1 MMMNLIRR
9 LLTAP
14 RFENRRMTRR
24 AELIHVV
31 ILTHIFTVILGFI
44 AVPFVSANPW
54 MTLLA
59 MSIWGFTTIFAWQFN
74 QRGRVTAAAVT
85 TCLPV
90 FLLITLVM
98 FVSVPM
104 RGMTWYFGA
113 VLHILIVGGARW
125 GLIAALTAFLVM
137 TLTALGVP
145 AMLGLPVI
153 YPHAQAGFLY
163 AFLAQLVMVVTPV
176 LLVMRQQGAALQEA
190 DEELASRREADRQ
203 LNALNAQLEAR
214 VAARTNELAAANADL
229 EAYSYSVSHDLR
241 APLNAI
247 QGFSTLL
254 KERAAGSLDEKG
266 NQYIERILTS
276 GDRMRNLIDD
286 LLSLAKVGR
295 AQLEQREIDIS
306 AMAIEV
312 AAGLS
317 HTAPERQ
324 IDWRIDAGLRAAGDP
339 GLIRVVLENLLGNA
353 FKYTMKLERATIA
366 MHIASRDGNTI
377 EFLVSDN
384 GAGFDNAYAKQLFM
398 PFRRLHSEREFQGS
412 GIGLAT
418 VSRILAR
425 HGGSIRGDGIV
436 DGGAR
441 FWFTLPVTIQE

>member
-1 MMMNLIRR
+1 MMNTLRR
-9 LLTAP
+9 WLAAP
-14 RFENRRMTRR
+14 RFENRSMTRR

-31 ILTHIFTVILGFI
+31 ILTHIFTVIIGFI
-44 AVPFVSANPW
+44 AVPLVAANPW
-54 MTLLA
+54 RTMLA
-59 MSIWGFTTIFAWQFN
+59 MSIWGLATIAAWRFN
-74 QRGRVTAAAVT
+74 QRGRLTAAAIT

-90 FLLITLVM
+90 FVLISAVM
-98 FVSVPM
+98 FVSAPM

-125 GLIAALTAFLVM
+125 GLIAALTAFCVM
-137 TLTALGVP
+137 TLSALGVP
-145 AMLGLPVI
+145 AMLGLPVL
-153 YPHAQAGFLY
+153 YGHAQAGFLF

-176 LLVMRQQGAALQEA
+176 ALVLRQQGAALREA
-190 DEELASRREADRQ
+190 DEELTSRREADRQ
-203 LNALNAQLEAR
+203 LSALNEQLEAR
-214 VAARTNELAAANADL
+214 VGARTDELAAANADL

-266 NQYIERILTS
+266 NQYIDRILAS
-276 GDRMRNLIDD
+276 GERMRNLIDD

-295 AQLEQREIDIS
+295 AKLEYFEIDIS
-306 AMAIEV
+306 AMATEV
-312 AAGLS
+312 AAVLAQS
-317 HTAPERQ
+317 APERRV
-324 IDWRIDAGLRAAGDP
+324 DWHIGEGLQAVGDP

-353 FKYTMKLERATIA
+353 WKYTANVAHTSIKLQ
-366 MHIASRDGNTI
+366 IASRDGNMV

-436 DGGAR
+436 GGGAR
-441 FWFTLPVTIQE
+441 FWFTLPLTIQE